1 MVKLTMPSSRA
12 AAKYEEEKQ
21 TEILKPNFLQINRNK
36 NSEKEISI
44 KVCRSLDL
52 YINDFKKTKK

>member
-1 MVKLTMPSSRA
+1 MPSSRA